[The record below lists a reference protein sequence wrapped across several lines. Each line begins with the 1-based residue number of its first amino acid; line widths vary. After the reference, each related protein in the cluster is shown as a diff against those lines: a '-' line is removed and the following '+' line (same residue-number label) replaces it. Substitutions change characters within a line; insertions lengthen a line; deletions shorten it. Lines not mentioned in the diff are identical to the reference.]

1 MPCRAGS
8 SRAVSNVMSISGM
21 FMRATSFNGN
31 ISKWHVSSVTSMHS
45 MFFAAKT
52 FNSDISKWGVSSVTS
67 MPGMFF
73 EATAFNS
80 DISKWDVSSVTN
92 MQAMLGFTSF
102 DSELSKWD
110 VSRVND
116 MSRMFMQAK
125 LFNGDISNW
134 DVSSVANMDSIFFHA
149 TSFKQNLCGPEWVR
163 SKATKEHMLG
173 GSPGSISRTVC
184 TIAAVFTSKA
194 ELKSAVDIC
203 FKMLNL
209 FPTSDCSNGA
219 HGSIVEWDVSRVTD
233 MTSYFLM
240 RKMIGPM
247 MKTAIRSK
255 C

>member
-1 MPCRAGS
+1 
-8 SRAVSNVMSISGM
+8 
-21 FMRATSFNGN
+21 
-31 ISKWHVSSVTSMHS
+31 

-173 GSPGSISRTVC
+173 GSPGSISRTVY

-233 MTSYFLM
+233 MTSYFQM
-240 RKMIGPM
+240 R
-247 MKTAIRSK
+247 TLSVCACVCVCVCVACLLTVCVCVRARARHSLSL
-255 C
+255 CVCVCLACRLAVCACVCV